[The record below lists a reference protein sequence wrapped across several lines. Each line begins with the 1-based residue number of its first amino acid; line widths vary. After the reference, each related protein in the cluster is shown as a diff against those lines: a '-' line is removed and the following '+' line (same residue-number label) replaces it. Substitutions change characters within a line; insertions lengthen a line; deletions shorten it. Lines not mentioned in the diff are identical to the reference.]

1 MPLPRRLGLFLV
13 VCAPSGTGKTTLLRR
28 LMEEFPTLSF
38 SVSATTRAPRSGE
51 VDGRDYLFL
60 SPEAFAAWRE
70 EGKFAEWAEV
80 HGNFYGTPLEPVR
93 QALAA
98 GKDILFDVDVQGAA
112 KLRQTLGAGGAYV
125 FILPPSRAEL
135 NRRLSARGTD
145 SPEVITRR
153 MATAQKEL
161 TEAPLFDYWVENADL
176 DTAYADLRAIYLAE
190 RRRPR
195 YHPELLRELLSQWE
209 AAI

>member
-28 LMEEFPTLSF
+28 LLEEFPILSF
-38 SVSATTRAPRSGE
+38 SVSATTRDPRPGE
-51 VDGRDYLFL
+51 VDGRDYQFL
-60 SPEAFAAWRE
+60 SPETFAAWRE
-70 EGKFAEWAEV
+70 AGQFAEWAEV

-98 GKDILFDVDVQGAA
+98 GRDLLFDVDVKGAA
-112 KLRQTLGAGGAYV
+112 RLRQTLGPGAYV
-125 FILPPSRAEL
+125 FLLPPSRAEL
-135 NRRLSARGTD
+135 NRRLAARGTD
-145 SPEVITRR
+145 SPEIITRR
-153 MATAQKEL
+153 MAAAQKEL
-161 TEAPLFDYWVENADL
+161 TEAPLFDFWVENADL
-176 DTAYADLRAIYLAE
+176 DTAYADLRAVYLAE

-195 YHPELLRELLSQWE
+195 YHPQFLRELLAQWE

>member
-1 MPLPRRLGLFLV
+1 MPLARRLGLFLV
-13 VCAPSGTGKTTLLRR
+13 VCAPSGGGKTTLLKLLR
-28 LMEEFPTLSF
+28 EEFPGLSY
-38 SVSATTRAPRSGE
+38 SVSATTRAPRPGE

-60 SPEAFAAWRE
+60 SPETFTAWRQE
-70 EGKFAEWAEV
+70 EKFAEWAEV

-98 GKDILFDVDVQGAA
+98 GRDVLFDVDVQGAA
-112 KLRQTLGAGGAYV
+112 KLRQTLGLGAYI

-145 SPEVITRR
+145 FPEVITRR
-153 MATAQKEL
+153 LAAAPKEL
-161 TEAPLFDYWVENADL
+161 AEAPLFDYWVENADL
-176 DTAYADLRAIYLAE
+176 DTAYADLRAVYLAE

-195 YHPELLRELLSQWE
+195 YHPQLLRELLAQWE